1 MTAPGNG
8 VIARYHCGMAMN
20 VRLPEELDAQLDRL
34 AREQGVSKHALLIEG
49 VQDVLK
55 KHNRKRMVQ
64 EALADV
70 DDRYGDVVARLAET

>member
-1 MTAPGNG
+1 
-8 VIARYHCGMAMN
+8 MAMN

>member
-1 MTAPGNG
+1 MLSWTASR
-8 VIARYHCGMAMN
+8 ARC
-20 VRLPEELDAQLDRL
+20 
-34 AREQGVSKHALLIEG
+34 VSKHALLVEG

-70 DDRYGDVVARLAET
+70 DDRYGDVIARLADT